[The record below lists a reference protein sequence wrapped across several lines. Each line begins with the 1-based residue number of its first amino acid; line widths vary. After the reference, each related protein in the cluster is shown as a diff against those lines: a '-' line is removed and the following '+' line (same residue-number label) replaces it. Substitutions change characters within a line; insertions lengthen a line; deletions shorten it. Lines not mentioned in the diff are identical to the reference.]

1 MKEDVDELARLFG
14 EGKKASNSFEELYSS
29 IVPNRMH
36 ASQPEMGRG
45 EYGIPIFYYPEP
57 EPEHPKTAQV
67 LEQAKQ
73 YIVGWVADIEL
84 LLDKVGKARYKMQF
98 ADPDVR
104 VGLRGIGKTT
114 ANEDALAELL
124 DDFEQK
130 LGELRKIII
139 DLESNSERALPSS
152 RDIEPAS
159 YDAKT
164 RTIFFADEAIRFKK
178 NAEYSPAFCRLM
190 FEAPGKLWQL
200 KDFQKL
206 WDSQYE
212 LLNDLQKPTDWNKV
226 YDAIKKINS
235 RVEKYTDIPDLFK
248 LTTKSVRLNP
258 RYVTPPKK

>member
-1 MKEDVDELARLFG
+1 MKEDVDELARLFS

-36 ASQPEMGRG
+36 VIQPQIGVG
-45 EYGIPIFYYPEP
+45 KYGIPITYYPEP
-57 EPEHPKTAQV
+57 ELEHPQTAQV
-67 LEQAKQ
+67 LERAKE
-73 YIVGWVADIEL
+73 YIEGWVVGVEL

-98 ADPDVR
+98 ADPDVK

-114 ANEDALAELL
+114 ASEDALAELL

-139 DLESNSERALPSS
+139 DLESSSERVLPSS

-159 YDAKT
+159 YDTKT

-178 NAEYSPAFCRLM
+178 NAEYSPAFCRLI
-190 FEAPGKLWQL
+190 FETPDKLWEL
-200 KDFQKL
+200 KDFQRL

-212 LLNDLQKPTDWNKV
+212 LLSDLQKPTDWNKV
-226 YDAIKKINS
+226 YDVIKKVNS
-235 RVEKYTDIPDLFK
+235 RVEKYTGIPDLFK
-248 LTTKSVRLNP
+248 LTTRSVRLNP
-258 RYVTPPKK
+258 KYIAPPKK